1 MTSNL
6 LTEQQNC
13 IDLLTTAIEETNNKN
28 VIDSLEKVT
37 DYFSK
42 MDTTIQTYKNEISSL
57 EEDVEDLEN
66 QVEELENEID
76 NLENAD
82 CPGYD
87 SLLSF
92 CIEAIRDYRLHNIYK
107 SKEQIF
113 SELEHVLFYDCKE
126 RW

>member
-6 LTEQQNC
+6 LKEQQDC
-13 IDLLTTAIEETNNKN
+13 INLLTEAIEETNNKN
-28 VIDSLEKVT
+28 VITGLEKVT

-66 QVEELENEID
+66 QVEELESEID
-76 NLENAD
+76 NLENVD
-82 CPGYD
+82 CPEYR

-92 CIEAIRDYRLHNIYK
+92 CKEAIRDYRLHNIDK
-107 SKEQIF
+107 PKEQIF

>member
-6 LTEQQNC
+6 LKEQQDC
-13 IDLLTTAIEETNNKN
+13 INLLTEAIEETNNKN
-28 VIDSLEKVT
+28 VITGLEKVT

-66 QVEELENEID
+66 QVEELESEID
-76 NLENAD
+76 NLENVD
-82 CPGYD
+82 CPEYR

-92 CIEAIRDYRLHNIYK
+92 CKEAIRDYRLHNIDK